1 MKDILEVAKKLGM
14 NLKLAEDIA
23 QQVQVWVED
32 DLGEFILKNKMSRKN
47 SKSLMSYANNVNSL
61 GFFSQF
67 TQQKTLMHKH
77 QR

>member
-23 QQVQVWVED
+23 QQVQVCVED

>member
-1 MKDILEVAKKLGM
+1 
-14 NLKLAEDIA
+14 
-23 QQVQVWVED
+23 
-32 DLGEFILKNKMSRKN
+32 MSRKN